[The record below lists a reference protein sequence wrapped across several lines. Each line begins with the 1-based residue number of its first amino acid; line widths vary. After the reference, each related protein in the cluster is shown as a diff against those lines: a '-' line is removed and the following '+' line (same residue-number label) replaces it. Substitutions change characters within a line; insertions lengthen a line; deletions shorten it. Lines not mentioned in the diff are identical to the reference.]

1 MASRNRTRWLIVGVS
16 LTAGLAFF
24 WAGPSSHSPAQQP
37 PAKPTAPLPPKE
49 LTSYRDLVKSVLP
62 AVVSIEA
69 KLKPKTRV
77 RIDDLPDEYK
87 RFFDEPPVPQPRRPG
102 TGPEPGEP
110 NVGFGSGFIIDAKG
124 VIVTNYHVVENAEQV
139 EVVLHDG
146 RKFIS
151 KDVVGDKRSDLAII
165 RIKTKADLPFLA
177 LGDSDEMEV
186 GDRVLAIGA
195 PYGLTGSVTHGIIS
209 AKSRNLKGAGFED
222 FLQTDAAINPGNSGG
237 PLVNL
242 EGKVIG
248 VNTAIKSRSGGFQGI
263 GLAIASNVAKNVIG
277 QLLKDGVVRRGYLG
291 VQIKDIDADLAEQL
305 GLKERVGVVI
315 TRVFDPSPA
324 SKCGIKSGD
333 LVTKIAGKN
342 IRELRELQR
351 IVANLPLNQP
361 VEVEVYRDGAK
372 RLLKLTIEEQPE
384 AFGTAGIPTQPVPR
398 PEGGILFE
406 KLGLRVGEA
415 TNEVLRE
422 LGFRVPPV
430 GVLVTELVPRGV
442 AAKCGVPGLCVITQ
456 VNRQPVDTVQ
466 AFARAVS
473 RGSLE
478 SGILLR
484 VETPGDGVDFILLRS
499 E

>member
-1 MASRNRTRWLIVGVS
+1 MASRNRMCWSVVVVGLTVGLSS
-16 LTAGLAFF
+16 LSLAQNR
-24 WAGPSSHSPAQQP
+24 ATKPGEPPS
-37 PAKPTAPLPPKE
+37 LPPKE

-69 KLKPKTRV
+69 RLKPKGRARV
-77 RIDDLPDEYK
+77 DDLPEEYR
-87 RFFDEPPVPQPRRPG
+87 RFFDEPPGQPPRQPG
-102 TGPEPGEP
+102 QGPGEP
-110 NVGFGSGFIIDAKG
+110 NIGFGSGFIIDPKG

-139 EVVLHDG
+139 EIFLQDG
-146 RKFIS
+146 RKLIS
-151 KDVVGDKRSDLAII
+151 KDIVGDKRSDLAII
-165 RIKTKADLPFLA
+165 RVKTKTPLPWLP

-195 PYGLTGSVTHGIIS
+195 PFGLTGSVTHGIIS
-209 AKSRNLKGAGFED
+209 AKSRNLKGAGYED

-237 PLVNL
+237 PLINL

-291 VQIKDIDADLAEQL
+291 VQIKDLDSDLAEQL
-305 GLKERVGVVI
+305 GLKEGAGVVI
-315 TRVFDPSPA
+315 TRVFEPSPA
-324 SKCGIKSGD
+324 SKSGMKSGD
-333 LVTKIAGKN
+333 LVTKIAGKAV
-342 IRELRELQR
+342 RELRELQR
-351 IVANLPLNQP
+351 IVANLPLNEA
-361 VEVEVYRDGAK
+361 VEVEVIRDGAK
-372 RLLKLTIEEQPE
+372 QLLKLTIEEQPE
-384 AFGTAGIPTQPVPR
+384 TFGTAGRLPQPGLR

-415 TNEVLRE
+415 ANEVLRE
-422 LGFRVPPV
+422 LGFRVPPT
-430 GVLVTELVPRGV
+430 GVLVTELLPRGPAV
-442 AAKCGVPGLCVITQ
+442 RCGVPNLCVITH